1 MNTVFNTVD
10 KRTAYASMMEKMNE
24 LNRYNKEFMTI
35 DFKTFGS
42 DAIGFNEHSEN
53 IYIVMDCGI
62 CMFVCIKRD
71 CNKDDDPANYYDDG
85 ILDEDIQYLWTNP
98 NNGEEHINKNIN
110 EILLIK
116 KHFDN
121 CEFCK
126 NEFCEYCND

>member
-1 MNTVFNTVD
+1 MNNVFNTFD
-10 KRTAYASMMEKMNE
+10 KRTAFACMMEKMNE
-24 LNRYNKEFMTI
+24 LNRYNK
-35 DFKTFGS
+35 FGIN
-42 DAIGFNEHSEN
+42 AIGYNEHTEN

-71 CNKDDDPANYYDDG
+71 CNKDDDPANYYDYG

-121 CEFCK
+121 CEFR
-126 NEFCEYCND
+126 ND